1 MSSIADNV
9 MALQVMNDANK
20 DFLEF
25 INNLREFLNGNA
37 TVTFNI
43 DTGDGPTTTV
53 NSLMKLISDYRNGV
67 FSEIVLGGP
76 DSSTQIKLSVGTD
89 SENNPVLKVSDMDGN
104 LVDVSC
110 KKLDA
115 AIIENCT
122 VKTVTADA
130 CNIRSLTGSVSVI
143 GGSVNLDS
151 LNINNKLT
159 VTELNTPTVNTL
171 GGATVSGNIS
181 CSGLTV
187 YGTRKFS
194 PSYVRTAFMRDGAP
208 IDNAARM
215 YTVEGSEWDMTGDR
229 DYLNPGDVGFALSSS
244 ATPEVL
250 AADLIQIAGN
260 NQYADF
266 QTNGYATHIP
276 SNVVASVALPNTSS
290 YTTIEVTGLS
300 TNLAALL
307 LWPSGSYAM
316 NGNGVLELK
325 SFARADIGKEIY
337 YQVLGN
343 TWKIYRYMEAL
354 YNGTTLASVK
364 FRGLT
369 ELPQYSCT
377 RFIMKSH
384 DSAYGG
390 VSSSSGRSVIY
401 SLEFS

>member
-25 INNLREFLNGNA
+25 INNLREFLNGDA
-37 TVTFNI
+37 SVTFNI

-53 NSLMKLISDYRNGV
+53 NSLMKLISDYKNGV

-89 SENNPVLKVSDMDGN
+89 SDNNPVFKVSDMNGN

-110 KKLDA
+110 NKLDA

-122 VKTVTADA
+122 VNTVTADA
-130 CNIRSLTGSVSVI
+130 CNINSITGSVSVI

-159 VTELNTPTVNTL
+159 VAELNTPNVNTQ
-171 GGATVSGNIS
+171 GGASVKGTIS
-181 CSGLTV
+181 CAGMTI
-187 YGTRKFS
+187 YGARKLN
-194 PSYVRTAFMRDGAP
+194 PQNVRSAFMRGGIP
-208 IDNAARM
+208 IDNAASM
-215 YTVEGSEWDMTGDR
+215 YTLDGANWVMYGSDNLT
-229 DYLNPGDVGFALSSS
+229 PKDVGFVQEAS
-244 ATPEVL
+244 TTNEVV
-250 AADLIQIAGN
+250 AADLITIAGDN
-260 NQYADF
+260 KYSDF
-266 QTNGYATHIP
+266 TANVNTTLIP
-276 SNVVASVALPNTSS
+276 NNVVATVALPNTST
-290 YTTIEVTGLS
+290 YTNIEISGFATK
-300 TNLAALL
+300 NFPALL
-307 LWPSGSYAM
+307 LWPSGSYTLI
-316 NGNGVLELK
+316 GNGVLNLK

-343 TWKIYRYMEAL
+343 TWKIFRYMEAT
-354 YNGTTLASVK
+354 YNGTTLESVK

-369 ELPQYSCT
+369 ELPEYSCT
-377 RFIMKSH
+377 RFIMQCH
-384 DSAYGG
+384 DSLFGG

>member
-25 INNLREFLNGNA
+25 INNLREFLNGDA
-37 TVTFNI
+37 PVTFNI

-53 NSLMKLISDYRNGV
+53 NSLMKLISDYKNGV

-89 SENNPVLKVSDMDGN
+89 SDNNPVLKVSDMNGN

-130 CNIRSLTGSVSVI
+130 CNISSVTGSVSVI

-159 VTELNTPTVNTL
+159 VTELNTPTVNTQ
-171 GGATVSGNIS
+171 GGASVTGNIS
-181 CSGLTV
+181 CAGMTI
-187 YGTRKFS
+187 YGARKLN
-194 PSYVRTAFMRDGAP
+194 PQNVRSAFMRDGTP
-208 IDNAARM
+208 IDNAASM
-215 YTVEGSEWDMTGDR
+215 YSLNGDNWVMYGSGN
-229 DYLNPGDVGFALSSS
+229 LSPKDVGFVQETSS
-244 ATPEVL
+244 TNEVV
-250 AADLIQIAGN
+250 AADLITIAGDN
-260 NQYADF
+260 KYSDF
-266 QTNGYATHIP
+266 TVNDHATFIP
-276 SNVVASVALPNTSS
+276 NNVVASVALPNTST
-290 YTTIEVTGLS
+290 YTTIAISGFA

-307 LWPSGSYAM
+307 LWPSGSYTLL
-316 NGNGVLELK
+316 GNGVLNLK

-343 TWKIYRYMEAL
+343 TWKIYRYMEAT
-354 YNGTTLASVK
+354 YNGTTLESVK

-369 ELPQYSCT
+369 ELPKYSCT
-377 RFIMKSH
+377 RFIMQCH
-384 DSAYGG
+384 DSIFGG